1 MQIAIDGPAGSGKSI
16 IAKIL
21 ADKYDFTY
29 IDTGAMY
36 RAMALYMIKHNIDI
50 NDENIVSAECIK
62 VNIDLSYENTGLK
75 LFLNNEDVS
84 SEIRREE
91 VGNSASVVSS
101 YKIVRE
107 RLVRIQRQLASAK
120 NVIMDGRD
128 IGTNVLINADIKI
141 FLTASVSVRANRRAK
156 ELNLK
161 GLEVDIKKIEADIE
175 NRDYRD
181 THRELNPL
189 CKAVDAIEIDSSDM
203 SVEDVVNMIGSIID
217 GDYKNS

>member
-1 MQIAIDGPAGSGKSI
+1 MQIAIDGPAGSGKST

-189 CKAVDAIEIDSSDM
+189 SKAFDAIEIDSSDM

-217 GDYKNS
+217 GNYKNS